1 MISGYHKIRPYWG
14 KNEIIHEQDHM
25 PQTAPLLDNA
35 TTLNVNY
42 AFSSKKKRN
51 EQNSQ
56 ISSVLPGNVHV
67 Y

>member
-1 MISGYHKIRPYWG
+1 ME

>member
-1 MISGYHKIRPYWG
+1 
-14 KNEIIHEQDHM
+14 M

-67 Y
+67 YLKLKMTKVLRKMMESVFS